1 MREYEIVYIFRP
13 EMESEDVE
21 DRLESFHERLDGEVE
36 AVEHWGQRE
45 LAFEIEGE
53 RRGYYAVTQFRAEPS
68 SLDELEEALDR
79 DRDLIRH
86 LLVLSEGEVPTP
98 PSRRREEEEEDEEE
112 DDEEEKEQEDEDG
125 GEEEERD
132 AEEDDEPLD
141 EDEGD
146 ADETAGDAGEDET
159 GAEEDEDEEAAEDE
173 DREDEEDETGGEAA
187 DETEDEER

>member
-112 DDEEEKEQEDEDG
+112 EEQEDEDG
-125 GEEEERD
+125 GEEEERE
-132 AEEDDEPLD
+132 AEEDDEPVDED